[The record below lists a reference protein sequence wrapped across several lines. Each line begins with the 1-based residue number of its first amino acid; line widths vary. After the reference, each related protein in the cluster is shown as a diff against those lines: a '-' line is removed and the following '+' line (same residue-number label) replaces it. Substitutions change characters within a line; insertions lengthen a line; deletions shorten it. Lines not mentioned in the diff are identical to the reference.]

1 MDAPDYTRYTE
12 FQLRQVLRD
21 IDAQRFPER
30 LQEIR
35 QWLAHFEQAKKALM
49 PATQTRRLIS
59 RSPSRRFMRWHLL
72 VFLAVSLVAAVSTWF
87 YPARWEV
94 LTAVAVVAAAAALL
108 GAARMAA
115 LQLQV
120 FDCGD
125 GLGFKHKDLEA
136 YAAWRDI
143 DRIELG
149 RSEDQEW
156 LVLHLKF
163 ESVFGETIEFF
174 ASAAAPD
181 ARTLRDQLSKRIAG
195 H

>member
-30 LQEIR
+30 AQEAR
-35 QWLAHFEQAKKALM
+35 QWLAHFELAKKVLM
-49 PATQTRRLIS
+49 PATQKRRLIS

-87 YPARWEV
+87 YPARWDL

-163 ESVFGETIEFF
+163 ESVLGETIEFF
-174 ASAAAPD
+174 AAAPD
-181 ARTLRDQLSKRIAG
+181 ARTLRDQLNKRIAG